1 MKIHQQVI
9 MPRLH
14 GDGPKNLAMVIRKP
28 RAPNGPMTFNTLKD
42 AMTYIK
48 KKQLEDEYY
57 EG

>member
-1 MKIHQQVI
+1 M
-9 MPRLH
+9 H
-14 GDGPKNLAMVIRKP
+14 GNAPKNLAMVIRKP
-28 RAPNGPMTFNTLKD
+28 RAPNGPMTFNSFKD